1 MCINDFINVTLINGG
16 VPDALWIN
24 DHHRTMLTAIQTS
37 GFIHS
42 DFPRACQTQLFTTE
56 FGVVKESLGIVL
68 GTTVLAVFTLV

>member
-1 MCINDFINVTLINGG
+1 MF
-16 VPDALWIN
+16 
-24 DHHRTMLTAIQTS
+24 TAIQTS